1 MYLITITLK
10 NGKQVASREQTN
22 AYTHNLLTKLF
33 ADKRMP
39 VSELSAIAQADR
51 AIRIVEKDGSNVILN
66 PTTKTEMIIQLT
78 E

>member
-10 NGKQVASREQTN
+10 SGREVSSREKTN
-22 AYTHNLLTKLF
+22 LYTQNMLTRLF
-33 ADKRMP
+33 ADERMP
-39 VSELSAIAQADR
+39 ISELSAVEQAER

-66 PTTKTEMIIQLT
+66 PVTKTEMIIQLT